1 MEQKEAEI
9 AVKDQQITVVSQCFH
24 DFTVQ
29 YQALDPVE
37 DACEI
42 QVLVKKHVKEI
53 KKVLKRTGFSSRK
66 VNQFKR
72 MAEGLANA
80 RTDAAV
86 ERQENQRL
94 TQEKKDLQ
102 KVLSGKT
109 RTRDWRVI
117 QLENQVEDI
126 RVEKDVAETRLKTA
140 LDDHKEEIE
149 ELKEQRDDK
158 DRELRGL

>member
-1 MEQKEAEI
+1 M
-9 AVKDQQITVVSQCFH
+9 VSQCFH

-37 DACEI
+37 DADEI
-42 QVLVKKHVKEI
+42 QIFFKKHVKEI
-53 KKVLKRTGFSSRK
+53 KNVLKRTRFSSRK

-102 KVLSGKT
+102 KVLSGKA
-109 RTRDWRVI
+109 RARDWRVI